1 MLSKLFGVPVCMFT
15 YISVGLMDKK
25 STTDVGGEQME
36 RERYCSSV
44 WDSGRMAVGDR
55 LL

>member
-1 MLSKLFGVPVCMFT
+1 MEVRGR
-15 YISVGLMDKK
+15 
-25 STTDVGGEQME
+25 ME
-36 RERYCSSV
+36 RERCCRSV